1 MSRVTVHNRR
11 ENKKNKKNQHP
22 HERTTTYNHVKTTH
36 TPKIK
41 KKKCLRASYFG
52 FIKIAS
58 SSGVI
63 NARAKPWVDASV
75 LKVKSLSHSAQPSV
89 KRRPNPITLGGKE
102 NAISHSIK
110 KSTIYSG
117 VLLRRRWE
125 SILK

>member
-1 MSRVTVHNRR
+1 MDVKIKMHL
-11 ENKKNKKNQHP
+11 
-22 HERTTTYNHVKTTH
+22 HERTTNYNHMNTTH

-41 KKKCLRASYFG
+41 KEMSTRVLVG

-63 NARAKPWVDASV
+63 NARTKPWVDASV
-75 LKVKSLSHSAQPSV
+75 LKVKSLSLIPLSHPWNVAQTPLHS
-89 KRRPNPITLGGKE
+89 GGKKMQFL
-102 NAISHSIK
+102 IPLK